1 MSMRSTRSLAL
12 IHWCNTMA
20 VKLDKEIFTTF
31 EVAKI
36 CCANITSIKNWIERG
51 KLRAFR
57 TPGGHY
63 RVERAVLI
71 DFLNRYAMPNP
82 FFTRDNKVVIFVT
95 SDADAQAA
103 LRAGLESNVD
113 IINTADA
120 FEAAIHIGDAHPNAV
135 IMDAEEIGA
144 AGPHLIKSA
153 HNIDTFKR
161 VQFIAYSSE
170 ETLTAEADLLAKGYN
185 IVVFKKNGAEAL
197 NSAASQAIV

>member
-1 MSMRSTRSLAL
+1 
-12 IHWCNTMA
+12 MA

-82 FFTRDNKVVIFVT
+82 FFTRDNKVVIFL
-95 SDADAQAA
+95 SSNADAQAA

-113 IINTADA
+113 IINTSDA

-135 IMDAEEIGA
+135 IVDSDAFD
-144 AGPHLIKSA
+144 AGPHLIKST

-161 VQFIAYSSE
+161 VQFIAFSSE
-170 ETLTAEADLLAKGYN
+170 ETLVAEADLLAKGYN
-185 IVVFKKNGAEAL
+185 IVVMKKDGAAL
-197 NSAASQAIV
+197 AAAATQAVV